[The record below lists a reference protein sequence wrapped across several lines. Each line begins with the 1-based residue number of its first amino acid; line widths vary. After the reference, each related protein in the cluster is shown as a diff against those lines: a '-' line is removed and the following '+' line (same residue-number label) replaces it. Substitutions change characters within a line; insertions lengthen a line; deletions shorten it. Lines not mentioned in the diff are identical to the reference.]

1 MDEKTSKKHL
11 VTMMDRERLTLTGV
25 TEVFAFNEEVIEL
38 ETVDGYMDIEGMD
51 LQIIRMNLDS
61 GELIVQGRV
70 SALIYQDQ
78 VSKKKGSVFSKLF
91 K

>member
-1 MDEKTSKKHL
+1 MDEKTSKKHMITL
-11 VTMMDRERLTLTGV
+11 IDRERLSLTGV
-25 TEVFAFNEEVIEL
+25 TEVFAFNEEVVEL
-38 ETVDGYMDIEGMD
+38 ETVDGYLDIEGMD

-70 SALIYQDQ
+70 SGLTYQEQ
-78 VSKKKGSVFSKLF
+78 VGKKKGSVFSKLF